1 VLYSFRMVINFVDSR
16 LRFGNTQV
24 NLVLLSACTII
35 FNFQFSI
42 FNFILTFAGVM
53 KAIRCAVIDD
63 EPLALGL
70 MASYVKKT
78 PFLELVGSY
87 SSAVQAMQELQQ
99 TPADLLFLDI
109 QMPELNGLDFSRM
122 VPPQTRI
129 VFTTAFDQYAI
140 DGYRVNALDYLL
152 KPISYPN
159 FLQAASKA
167 QEWFKLVEQTQASPQ
182 GKEEEVE
189 SIFVKSEYK
198 QVQVM
203 LDDILWIEGLKD
215 YIKIYEEGQDKPLL
229 SLMSMKSMEELLPS
243 HRFMRVH
250 RSFIVNK
257 SKIRVVEHNRIVFG
271 KTYIPVGDSY
281 KDDFLVFLSERS
293 LGKK

>member
-1 VLYSFRMVINFVDSR
+1 MAN
-16 LRFGNTQV
+16 
-24 NLVLLSACTII
+24 
-35 FNFQFSI
+35 
-42 FNFILTFAGVM
+42 
-53 KAIRCAVIDD
+53 IRCAVVDD

-87 SSAVQAMQELQQ
+87 SSAIQAMNELPNH
-99 TPADLLFLDI
+99 PADLLFLDI

-122 VPPQTRI
+122 VPPQTRV

-159 FLQAASKA
+159 FLQAAQKA
-167 QEWFKLVEQTQASPQ
+167 QEWFKLVEQGQQ
-182 GKEEEVE
+182 GAEEVQ

-203 LDDILWIEGLKD
+203 LDDILYIEGLKD
-215 YIKIYEEGQDKPLL
+215 YIKIYEEGHEKPLL

-243 HRFMRVH
+243 NRFLRVH
-250 RSFIVNK
+250 RSYIVHK

-271 KTYIPVGDSY
+271 KVYIPVGDSY
-281 KDDFLVFLSERS
+281 KEEFQTFLNERS
-293 LGKK
+293 SVKR

>member
-1 VLYSFRMVINFVDSR
+1 MAN
-16 LRFGNTQV
+16 
-24 NLVLLSACTII
+24 
-35 FNFQFSI
+35 
-42 FNFILTFAGVM
+42 
-53 KAIRCAVIDD
+53 IRCAVVDD

-87 SSAVQAMQELQQ
+87 GSAIQAMNELPDH
-99 TPADLLFLDI
+99 PADLLFLDI

-159 FLQAASKA
+159 FLQAANKA
-167 QEWFKLVEQTQASPQ
+167 QAWFKLVEQGQQAKDEAPQ
-182 GKEEEVE
+182 

-203 LDDILWIEGLKD
+203 LDDILYIEGLKD
-215 YIKIYEEGQDKPLL
+215 YVKIYEEGREKPLL
-229 SLMSMKSMEELLPS
+229 SLMSLKAMEELLPS
-243 HRFMRVH
+243 HRFLRVH
-250 RSFIVNK
+250 RSYIVQK
-257 SKIRVVEHNRIVFG
+257 AKIRTVEHNRIVFG

-281 KDDFLVFLSERS
+281 KDEFQAFLSERS
-293 LGKK
+293 SSKR